1 MMVLASTRT
10 SIAGYLSTLIYV
22 YTLLIILYIVVQLL
36 FSAGLR
42 PSYSRAVD
50 RLLGFLNDV
59 VEPYLRIF
67 RRLMPAFGGLDFS
80 PVLAILSLY
89 VVNLVVVQGIIH
101 G

>member
-1 MMVLASTRT
+1 MILASTRT
-10 SIAGYLSTLIYV
+10 SIADYLSTLIYV
-22 YTLLIILYIVVQLL
+22 YTLVIILYIVVQLL

-42 PSYSRAVD
+42 PSYSPALN

-59 VEPYLRIF
+59 VEPYLRLF
-67 RRLMPAFGGLDFS
+67 RRLMPSLGGLDFS
-80 PVLAILSLY
+80 PVLAILTLY